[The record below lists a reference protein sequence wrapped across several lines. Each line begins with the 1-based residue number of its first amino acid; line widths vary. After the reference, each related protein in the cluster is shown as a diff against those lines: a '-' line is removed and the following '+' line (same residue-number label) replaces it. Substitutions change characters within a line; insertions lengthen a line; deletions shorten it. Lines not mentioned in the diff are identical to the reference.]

1 MQSVLPFLVRS
12 VPKED
17 DIRLFSR
24 DSEKLP
30 PMIST
35 RFDNHRLACDS
46 ISHKY
51 TFVRSVEKDQLS
63 RKLAVIL
70 HADVI
75 GSTSLVQQNETLAHQ
90 RIQEAF
96 NNFSETIRTY
106 SGITRELRGDAL
118 VAEFE
123 RASDAVAAAFAFQVL
138 NEEFNL
144 TLSDEIQPSLR
155 IGISLGEVVIAD
167 NTITGAGVVLAQRLE
182 QLADSGGVVVQ
193 GSVSETVPARMPFEF
208 ESLGEVTLKG
218 FDHPVRAFATRLR
231 AGEELPE
238 PETDTTPKTAK
249 SKDLQVPDRPSI
261 AELPF
266 TNMSGD
272 PEQEY
277 FSDGITED
285 IITELSRFHSLF
297 VIARNS
303 SFHYKGQSPRVS
315 TVGQELGVQY
325 VVEGSVRKAAKRVRI
340 AAQLV
345 DTSNG
350 THLWAERY
358 DRELNDIFT
367 LQDEVVQAIA
377 SAIPNRIEATATQL
391 AHKKPTTSLTAYD
404 YLLRG
409 EWEWWR
415 DNDHQALN
423 YFLKVVEIDP
433 QCARA
438 FARLAVLHGYGVF
451 SQGTAAE
458 AGARSAR
465 EFLERALD
473 IDDADAA
480 VLAMASTV
488 YSQIGDH
495 DRARAMLER
504 ALTLNP
510 HDAEIIYRCGMTT
523 TYQGD
528 STEALKSFSKAM
540 RLNPYYP
547 DSWLEP
553 IMEAY
558 YISRQY
564 DKALEMMKKHRDPP
578 YHLFIQM
585 AAIYAQLDRTDDA
598 KKSLEMFEQAKPGDF
613 DIEMF
618 VAATLNVFRLQEHRD
633 LWLEGFHKAGVG
645 LHIISDLTQ

>member
-1 MQSVLPFLVRS
+1 M
-12 VPKED
+12 
-17 DIRLFSR
+17 
-24 DSEKLP
+24 
-30 PMIST
+30 
-35 RFDNHRLACDS
+35 
-46 ISHKY
+46 
-51 TFVRSVEKDQLS
+51 EKDQLS

-70 HADVI
+70 HADVV

-90 RIQEAF
+90 RIRKTF

-123 RASDAVAAAFAFQVL
+123 RASDAVAAALAFQVL
-138 NEEFNL
+138 NEELNS
-144 TLSDEIQPSLR
+144 TYSDEIQPSLR

-218 FDHPVRAFATRLR
+218 FDHPVRAFAVELR
-231 AGEELPE
+231 SGEELPD
-238 PETDTTPKTAK
+238 PETDTTSETAEPKG
-249 SKDLQVPDRPSI
+249 LQVPDKPSI
-261 AELPF
+261 AVLPF

-303 SFHYKGQSPRVS
+303 SFHYKGQSPTIS
-315 TVGQELGVQY
+315 TVGRELGVQY
-325 VVEGSVRKAAKRVRI
+325 VVEGSVRKAANRVRI
-340 AAQLV
+340 TAQLV
-345 DTSNG
+345 DTPNG

-377 SAIPNRIEATATQL
+377 SAIPNRIEAAATQL
-391 AHKKPTTSLTAYD
+391 AQKKPTTSLTAYD

-415 DNDHQALN
+415 DNDHQALT
-423 YFLKVVEIDP
+423 YFQKVVEIDP

-438 FARLAVLHGYGVF
+438 FARMAVLHGYSVF

-465 EFLERALD
+465 EFAERALD
-473 IDDADAA
+473 IDDADAS

-488 YSQIGDH
+488 YSQLGDY
-495 DRARAMLER
+495 DRARATLER

-510 HDAEIIYRCGMTT
+510 HDAEIIYRCAMTT
-523 TYQGD
+523 AYQGD
-528 STEALKSFSKAM
+528 SMEALKWFSKAI
-540 RLNPYYP
+540 RLNPYYS
-547 DSWLEP
+547 DSWLES

-564 DKALEMMKKHRDPP
+564 DKALQIMKKHRNPP
-578 YHLFIQM
+578 CHLFIQM

-598 KKSLEMFEQAKPGDF
+598 KKSLEMFEQARPDNF
-613 DIEMF
+613 DIKVF
-618 VAATLNVFRLQEHRD
+618 ITASLNVFRLQEHRD
-633 LWLEGFHKAGVG
+633 LWLEGYGKAGVG
-645 LHIISDLTQ
+645 LQPISSLTR